1 LAPRN
6 TTKSGASSRP
16 ATRRAAATSTAL
28 DPAAIDALYGLEP
41 VYEPD
46 APARGSEPTEFV
58 EIDCPYCGEPFET
71 RVDLTAGS
79 TCYVEDCQVCCQ
91 PIELSID
98 VADDGALAGV
108 RPARLD

>member
-1 LAPRN
+1 VGRTAGLPAA
-6 TTKSGASSRP
+6 GAGPP
-16 ATRRAAATSTAL
+16 AAGIAL

-46 APARGSEPTEFV
+46 APAGAGGPTEFV
-58 EIDCPYCGEPFET
+58 VVECPYCWEPFET
-71 RVDLTAGS
+71 QVDLTAGS

-91 PIELSID
+91 PIELSIE
-98 VADDGALAGV
+98 VADDGRLAGV